1 MPSAPSETESL
12 PSASPSRSRIPFFLA
27 AGFFLLLCLWGG
39 DFGHIGGE
47 SLGFAG
53 LSLPAGKFILLF
65 VLTWLAHIVLL
76 PLFPRNL
83 SPRQS
88 GLLLLILALA
98 ARLALFPHPPSDDV
112 NRYLWEGRLIVEG
125 INPYHHPPADPELA
139 AMAAAD
145 PFHDG
150 INHPDV
156 PAAYPPVSLLLFAA
170 TGWISYQFSSIK
182 WLIVGFDLLCVG
194 LILVLLRRRAL
205 PDAWAVLYAFNPLV
219 LYAFAGQAHLD
230 AIQNAFLLA
239 ALALYDRRRFGW
251 MFLFLGL
258 AVQSKFV
265 AILALPFLL
274 RWDNL
279 RALPLFGLAVA
290 LPLLPFL
297 DGGLA
302 AVYDGLLRFGGDF
315 AFNGPVH
322 ASLRFWVFDG
332 DMRAAREV
340 CQLLLAAALLLGF
353 VLYHP
358 EWSPRHR
365 DDPLTGVFFAMGA
378 LVLFSPTVHFW
389 YLSWVLIL
397 LPLRPMPAWSVASLT
412 AAAYFVAVGISHATG
427 RWRLPAAAQFVEWGP
442 LGLLLLRAV
451 FLELFRL
458 RSAKDTAPPRWIS
471 VVIPAVN
478 EAHRIGDCVSAVRGA
493 PGVGEIIV
501 VDGGSSDGTAE
512 AARTAGARVLVHSAP
527 PDSGGGRGGQLRV
540 GVMAATGDVV
550 AIVHADTRTTA
561 RTFTRIAEALRRN
574 PSLVGGAYG
583 GLFGGKGWR
592 LRTLEFAN
600 DLRAAWGVSFGD
612 QVQFFRRLPMIQAD
626 LFPDMPLMEDVEL
639 SLRMQRLGRVTFL
652 FGDARISARRW
663 TAGLSRRGGLV
674 VWLVAAYFLRRL
686 WGTPD
691 TAGMF
696 RRYYGSADQKIT
708 ANRDRPD

>member
-1 MPSAPSETESL
+1 MPPSVPHPDATDSI
-12 PSASPSRSRIPFFLA
+12 PPAKSPIPFSLA
-27 AGFFLLLCLWGG
+27 AGCFLLLCLWGG
-39 DFGHIGGE
+39 DFGHIGGS
-47 SLGFAG
+47 SLEFAG
-53 LSLPAGKFILLF
+53 FSLPAGPFILLF
-65 VLTWLAHIVLL
+65 VATWFAHLALL

-88 GLLLLILALA
+88 GWLVLVLALA
-98 ARLALFPHPPSDDV
+98 ARLALLPHPPSDDV
-112 NRYLWEGRLIVEG
+112 NRYLWEGRLIRER
-125 INPYHHPPADPELA
+125 INPYHFAPADPELA
-139 AMAAAD
+139 ELAATD
-145 PFHDG
+145 PFHAG

-170 TGWISYQFSSIK
+170 AGSISYQFATIK
-182 WLIVGFDLLCVG
+182 WLIIGFDLLCAG

-205 PDAWAVLYAFNPLV
+205 PDAWAVLYAFNPLA

-251 MFLFLGL
+251 MFVFLGL

-265 AILALPFLL
+265 AVLALPFLL
-274 RWDNL
+274 RWDNF
-279 RALPLFGLAVA
+279 RALPLFGLAIV

-322 ASLRFWVFDG
+322 APLRFWVFDG
-332 DMRAAREV
+332 DMHAAREV

-353 VLYHP
+353 ALFHP
-358 EWSPRHR
+358 EWSARHR
-365 DDPLTGVFFAMGA
+365 DDPLTGVFFAMGT

-397 LPLRPMPAWSVASLT
+397 LPLRPMLAWSVASLA
-412 AAAYFVAVGISHATG
+412 AAAYFVAVGISHETG
-427 RWRLPAAAQFVEWGP
+427 RWHLPAAAQFVEWLP
-442 LGLLLLRAV
+442 PGLLLLRAV

-458 RSAKDTAPPRWIS
+458 RSPRDAAPPRWIS

-478 EAHRIGDCVSAVRGA
+478 EAHRIGECVSAVRGA

-501 VDGGSSDGTAE
+501 VDGGSEDGTAD
-512 AARTAGARVLVHSAP
+512 AARTAGARVLIHAAA
-527 PDSGGGRGGQLRV
+527 PDSGGGRGGQLRA
-540 GVMAATGDVV
+540 GVRAATGDVV

-561 RTFTRIAEALRRN
+561 QTFTRILEALRGN

-612 QVQFFRRLPMIQAD
+612 QVQFFRRRPMIRAD

-674 VWLVAAYFLRRL
+674 VRLVAGYFLRRL

-696 RRYYGSADQKIT
+696 RRYYRPEDQKIT

>member
-1 MPSAPSETESL
+1 MPPHLPDPDAADSAPPAKT
-12 PSASPSRSRIPFFLA
+12 PIPFFLA
-27 AGFFLLLCLWGG
+27 TGFFLLLCLWGG
-39 DFGHIGGE
+39 DFGHIGGV

-53 LSLPAGKFILLF
+53 HSLPAGKFILLF
-65 VLTWLAHIVLL
+65 VLTWLAHLVLL

-88 GLLLLILALA
+88 GRLLLVLALA
-98 ARLALFPHPPSDDV
+98 ARLALLPHPPSDDV

-125 INPYHHPPADPELA
+125 INPYHHPPADPDLSA
-139 AMAAAD
+139 LAAAD
-145 PFHDG
+145 PFHAG
-150 INHPDV
+150 INHPET

-170 TGWISYQFSSIK
+170 AGWISYQFSVVK
-182 WLIVGFDLLCVG
+182 WLIIGFDLLCVV
-194 LILVLLRRRAL
+194 LILALLRRRAL

-239 ALALYDRRRFGW
+239 ALVLYDRRRFGW
-251 MFLFLGL
+251 MFVFLGL

-265 AILALPFLL
+265 AVLALPFLV

-279 RALPLFGLAVA
+279 RVLPLFGLAVA

-302 AVYDGLLRFGGDF
+302 AVYVGLVRFGGDF

-322 ASLRFWVFDG
+322 APLRFWVFDG
-332 DMRAAREV
+332 DMQAAREV
-340 CQLLLAAALLLGF
+340 CQLLLAAALMLGF
-353 VLYHP
+353 ALYHP
-358 EWSPRHR
+358 EWSARHR

-397 LPLRPMPAWSVASLT
+397 LPLRPVSAWSLASLT

-427 RWRLPAAAQFVEWGP
+427 RWRLSAAAQFVEWLP
-442 LGLLLLRAV
+442 PGLLLVRAF

-458 RSAKDTAPPRWIS
+458 RSPKDTAPPRWIS

-478 EAHRIGDCVSAVRGA
+478 EARRIGDCVSAVRGS

-512 AARTAGARVLVHSAP
+512 AARTAGARVLIHAQP
-527 PDSGGGRGGQLRV
+527 PHSGGGRGGQLRA
-540 GVMAATGDVV
+540 GVLAATGDVV

-561 RTFTRIAEALRRN
+561 HTFTRISEALRRN

-583 GLFGGKGWR
+583 GLFGGTGWR
-592 LRTLEFAN
+592 LRALEFAN

-612 QVQFFRRLPMIQAD
+612 QVQFFRRRPMVQAD
-626 LFPDMPLMEDVEL
+626 LFPDLPLMEDVEL

-674 VWLVAAYFLRRL
+674 VRLVATYFFRRL

-691 TAGMF
+691 TVGMF
-696 RRYYGSADQKIT
+696 RRYYETADQKIT

>member
-1 MPSAPSETESL
+1 MPSSVPGPDAAD
-12 PSASPSRSRIPFFLA
+12 SAFPAKTPIPFFLA
-27 AGFFLLLCLWGG
+27 AGCFLLLCLWGG
-39 DFGHIGGE
+39 DFGYIGGE

-53 LSLPAGKFILLF
+53 HTLPAGKFILLF

-83 SPRQS
+83 PPRQS
-88 GLLLLILALA
+88 GWLLLILALA

-112 NRYLWEGRLIVEG
+112 NRYLWEGRLIREG
-125 INPYHHPPADPELA
+125 INPYHYSPADPALASLA
-139 AMAAAD
+139 ATD
-145 PFHDG
+145 PFHAG
-150 INHPDV
+150 VNHPGV
-156 PAAYPPVSLLLFAA
+156 PAAYPPVSLLLFAG
-170 TGWISYQFSSIK
+170 TGWISYQFSAIK
-182 WLIVGFDLLCVG
+182 WLIIGFDLLCVG
-194 LILVLLRRRAL
+194 LILALLRRRAL
-205 PDAWAVLYAFNPLV
+205 PDAWAVLYVFNPLV

-239 ALALYDRRRFGW
+239 ALVFYDRRRFGW
-251 MFLFLGL
+251 MFVFLGL
-258 AVQSKFV
+258 AVQSKIV
-265 AILALPFLL
+265 AVLALPFLL

-302 AVYDGLLRFGGDF
+302 AVYDGLTRFGGDF

-322 ASLRFWVFDG
+322 APLRFWVFDG
-332 DMRAAREV
+332 DMRVAREV
-340 CQLLLAAALLLGF
+340 CQLLLVAALLLGF
-353 VLYHP
+353 GLYHP
-358 EWSPRHR
+358 EWSARHR

-397 LPLRPMPAWSVASLT
+397 LPLRPLLAWSVASLS

-427 RWRLPAAAQFVEWGP
+427 RWHLPAEAQFVEWVP

-458 RSAKDTAPPRWIS
+458 RSPVDTAPPRWIS

-478 EAHRIGDCVSAVRGA
+478 EAHWIGDCVSAVRGA

-512 AARTAGARVLVHSAP
+512 TARAAGARVLVHSAP
-527 PDSGGGRGGQLRV
+527 PDSGGGRGGQLRA
-540 GVMAATGDVV
+540 GVRAATGDVV

-561 RTFTRIAEALRRN
+561 HTFRRIADALRRN

-592 LRTLEFAN
+592 LRALEFAN

-612 QVQFFRRLPMIQAD
+612 QVQFFRRRPMIQAD

-639 SLRMQRLGRVTFL
+639 SLRLQRLGRVTFL

-663 TAGLSRRGGLV
+663 TAGLARRGGLV
-674 VWLVAAYFLRRL
+674 VRLVAAYFFRRL

-691 TAGMF
+691 TAVMF
-696 RRYYGSADQKIT
+696 RRYYAAAEQKIT